1 MSGALRSFRPAGG
14 VAAVHLPSLEAL
26 ALAIEVQGSHAP
38 DHVVRARLYA
48 VELARR
54 LGLNQADLGAL
65 EVACV
70 LHDVGELAVPQ
81 SILSK
86 SGGLTPEEFERMKTH
101 AAVGALIVERA
112 GLPRL
117 AARIVR
123 GHHERWDGSGY
134 PDGLG
139 GEAIPLGARILAVA
153 DCLAGAAPD
162 AALQA
167 LRAGRGTAF
176 DPRAAEVAV
185 AGHEAMERAV
195 RLASLAPSGRD
206 FRGAIVAARRE
217 ERLLSQLTGELG
229 SSLSLPDTLSAF
241 DSRLK
246 DLIGYRCMAVYQVR
260 EGRLSPA
267 YVNGEGAQVF
277 CSLEIPFGEGPS
289 GVAALTRRPV
299 LNGNPWADAAHG
311 EALSGSAAMRST
323 LAIPLESGGDVIA
336 VLALYHT
343 APDAFGGEDLR
354 ILLALRGKLALAVEH
369 ALHEERADQLAAVD
383 ALTGL
388 LNRRALFQRLDAEL
402 ARCRRSHATLAL
414 VVLEIEGFPPA
425 HLHNG
430 GQSGAVAARRLWKD
444 IAAGLRRICRED
456 DCVARMG
463 EGFVLALGS
472 FTTRDLP
479 EKRRLIESI
488 LAELAPADAG
498 ARPLVP
504 RIGAA
509 YYPEDGAYAE
519 DLLATADLR
528 LNAARRG

>member
-1 MSGALRSFRPAGG
+1 MAG
-14 VAAVHLPSLEAL
+14 STTE
-26 ALAIEVQGSHAP
+26 
-38 DHVVRARLYA
+38 
-48 VELARR
+48 
-54 LGLNQADLGAL
+54 
-65 EVACV
+65 
-70 LHDVGELAVPQ
+70 
-81 SILSK
+81 
-86 SGGLTPEEFERMKTH
+86 
-101 AAVGALIVERA
+101 
-112 GLPRL
+112 
-117 AARIVR
+117 
-123 GHHERWDGSGY
+123 
-134 PDGLG
+134 
-139 GEAIPLGARILAVA
+139 
-153 DCLAGAAPD
+153 

-167 LRAGRGTAF
+167 LRAGRGTVF
-176 DPRAAEVAV
+176 DPRVAEVAV
-185 AGHEAMERAV
+185 ASREAMERAV
-195 RLASLAPSGRD
+195 RLASPAPAGRD
-206 FRGAIVAARRE
+206 VRAPIVAARRE
-217 ERLLSQLTGELG
+217 ERLLYQLTGELG

-260 EGRLSPA
+260 ENRLSPA

-311 EALSGSAAMRST
+311 QAASDSADMRST

-343 APDAFGGEDLR
+343 APDAFGSEDLR
-354 ILLALRGKLALAVEH
+354 ILLALRGKLSLAVEH

-388 LNRRALFQRLDAEL
+388 LNRRALFQRLDGEL
-402 ARCRRSHATLAL
+402 ARCRRSKATLAL
-414 VVLEIEGFPPA
+414 VVLEIDGFPRA
-425 HLHNG
+425 HLYNG
-430 GQSGAVAARRLWKD
+430 GQSGAMAARRLWKD
-444 IAAGLRRICRED
+444 IAVGLRRICRED

-472 FTTRDLP
+472 FSPRDLP

-498 ARPLVP
+498 APPLVP